1 MGSEQKRALIAVVLS
16 GIVLFGWQKY
26 FAPPAPVVENNPQV
40 VTPSVE
46 APTKITTKPSVAPQ
60 VVEAKKEVAL
70 EAVASSVTLTNQVHQ
85 VTINGNLEIE
95 NFSTSLAI
103 FPFEDVVGDLF
114 RLQILGTDKTGEKSI
129 YFTSLK
135 KLRENEVEATTNIE
149 GLTARLALL
158 DSGLL
163 SMNFSAATP
172 LRYSVKMTSSEAQ
185 LDGGQIRKFK
195 LFTKEIVDLDLTD
208 TDVNLG
214 KVQWFGIDFNYHL
227 FGIVS
232 PEKLQTKFTT
242 NGKDTLIVDDQ
253 ELSATRNFKLVFSKK
268 NYDQLI
274 ALGDNLRHSVEFGFF
289 DIIAV
294 PILRGLQFFYKYIPN
309 YGVSIILLTLIIRLI
324 TFPLQYKSFKSMKKM
339 QKVQPELAKLKEKFK
354 DDPQRMQRETMELF
368 KRSGANP
375 LGGCLPLFLQMPIF
389 FAFYKVLSA
398 AVELVGAPFFGWITD
413 LSVKDPYF
421 ILPVLMAAV
430 MFVQQKLTPSA
441 SADPTQQ
448 KVMMFMPLIF
458 GFIMKDLPAG
468 LVLYIFVSTL
478 FGITQQ
484 LFVYRT
490 TD

>member
-158 DSGLL
+158 DSGFL

-172 LRYSVKMTSSEAQ
+172 LRYSVKMTSQ
-185 LDGGQIRKFK
+185 K
-195 LFTKEIVDLDLTD
+195 L
-208 TDVNLG
+208 N
-214 KVQWFGIDFNYHL
+214 
-227 FGIVS
+227 
-232 PEKLQTKFTT
+232 
-242 NGKDTLIVDDQ
+242 
-253 ELSATRNFKLVFSKK
+253 
-268 NYDQLI
+268 
-274 ALGDNLRHSVEFGFF
+274 
-289 DIIAV
+289 
-294 PILRGLQFFYKYIPN
+294 
-309 YGVSIILLTLIIRLI
+309 
-324 TFPLQYKSFKSMKKM
+324 
-339 QKVQPELAKLKEKFK
+339 
-354 DDPQRMQRETMELF
+354 
-368 KRSGANP
+368 
-375 LGGCLPLFLQMPIF
+375 
-389 FAFYKVLSA
+389 
-398 AVELVGAPFFGWITD
+398 
-413 LSVKDPYF
+413 
-421 ILPVLMAAV
+421 LMAD
-430 MFVQQKLTPSA
+430 KLESLNFLR
-441 SADPTQQ
+441 
-448 KVMMFMPLIF
+448 KKLLI
-458 GFIMKDLPAG
+458 
-468 LVLYIFVSTL
+468 
-478 FGITQQ
+478 
-484 LFVYRT
+484 
-490 TD
+490 